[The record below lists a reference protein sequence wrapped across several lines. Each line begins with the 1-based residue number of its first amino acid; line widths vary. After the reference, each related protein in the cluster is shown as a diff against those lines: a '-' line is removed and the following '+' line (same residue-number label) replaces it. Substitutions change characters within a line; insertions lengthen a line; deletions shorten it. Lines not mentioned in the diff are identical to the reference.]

1 MFCMIALE
9 EIKRV
14 KIEPVIA
21 IVLYLIFIFVAT
33 IRP

>member
-9 EIKRV
+9 EIKPV

-33 IRP
+33 NRP

>member
-1 MFCMIALE
+1 MIPLE
-9 EIKRV
+9 EIKPV

-21 IVLYLIFIFVAT
+21 IGLYLIFIFVAT